1 MFQALLG
8 RRTGAQRRAGRGRG
22 DAGWGEWVGGTLPDS
37 VCPMTVA
44 VARMLLGASDGVDP
58 QLPPDVT
65 AIVEHT
71 AIVKAMLVDCE
82 NHRLELFGSL
92 RAAER
97 GWLQRNSAV
106 TEVMSVLVATDK
118 NSEVSHGF
126 LEHYSAVY
134 HQLLNQLTEPAPGN
148 TSCEQFLDKMNS
160 GKLDYRR
167 PRSVDDLPEAR
178 P

>member
-37 VCPMTVA
+37 VCPMT

-106 TEVMSVLVATDK
+106 TSDERACCDRQ
-118 NSEVSHGF
+118 EFGGF
-126 LEHYSAVY
+126 ARISGALFCGLPSAS
-134 HQLLNQLTEPAPGN
+134 QSA
-148 TSCEQFLDKMNS
+148 
-160 GKLDYRR
+160 YRT
-167 PRSVDDLPEAR
+167 RSR
-178 P
+178 

>member
-1 MFQALLG
+1 
-8 RRTGAQRRAGRGRG
+8 
-22 DAGWGEWVGGTLPDS
+22 
-37 VCPMTVA
+37 MTVA

>member
-1 MFQALLG
+1 MGGMGWRDATRFRMPDD
-8 RRTGAQRRAGRGRG
+8 RRRGP
-22 DAGWGEWVGGTLPDS
+22 DAS
-37 VCPMTVA
+37 RSA
-44 VARMLLGASDGVDP
+44 DGVDP

-148 TSCEQFLDKMNS
+148 TSCEQF
-160 GKLDYRR
+160 
-167 PRSVDDLPEAR
+167 P
-178 P
+178 